1 MTKWINAQFQVHTLP
16 VCETLDPKPEAK
28 QMEVTNVMGTLM
40 LLVVGKYF
48 SLMFTHDHLLHIL
61 GILSNTDKFYST

>member
-1 MTKWINAQFQVHTLP
+1 MRLYESGVIDKWINAQFQVHTLP

-28 QMEVTNVMGTLM
+28 QMEVKNLMGTLM

-48 SLMFTHDHLLHIL
+48 FNVH
-61 GILSNTDKFYST
+61 K